1 MTTQFKTKAEVKAS
15 QTASQDK
22 PSQDASGSIPTIHG
36 LEDSLEILYAG
47 HRTKARQIT
56 QGIKVQAYQDEF
68 ESAIAELK
76 KGEVQPDFLQTLQ
89 KKYAPALDQMLMPL
103 LSQSL
108 NPVGVDDDD
117 TLPLPPPSVERLIDR
132 LHFLSE
138 LERIGNITDEESS
151 ELLEI
156 RKKLSALGVDE

>member
-15 QTASQDK
+15 QATSQDK
-22 PSQDASGSIPTIHG
+22 PSQDTNGSIPTIDG
-36 LEDSLEILYAG
+36 LEVSLETLYAG

-108 NPVGVDDDD
+108 NPVGADDD

>member
-15 QTASQDK
+15 QAASQDK
-22 PSQDASGSIPTIHG
+22 PSQDASGSIPTIDG
-36 LEDSLEILYAG
+36 LETSLEILYAG

-108 NPVGVDDDD
+108 SPAGADDD